1 VGILRGVLAHAPFV
15 GAIVIAAAAQPA
27 GRQPLPSGQ
36 LPLLTRLESIRQ
48 LSQDEGAR
56 RYPARV
62 RGVVTHFDEIAANGL
77 IVHDGRVGQYVLVPT
92 GAEALAVWR
101 TLRAGD
107 DIEIDGFTVRGGFAP
122 NLEAVAVRKLGR
134 TAMPQAR
141 RVSYSTLLTGRHDC
155 DYVELEGVLQR
166 TWHSSD
172 PQHTPLFAELAI
184 EGGVVRAS
192 FWNYTPA
199 DAARLTDARVRIRG
213 NIGTIFGHTEQLRG
227 LSLFGGRTSEIE
239 VLEPAP
245 DPFDLPIRPI
255 RSIYNYSLEG
265 EVSRRVR
272 VRGIVT
278 AQISGRAVEMNDFT
292 STTSFKYN
300 RLGVYVKDGTSGARI
315 EMEEAP
321 RARPGDV
328 VDVAGFPAVT
338 PGKPILRNA
347 IVRVIGTDR
356 EPVAV
361 DLSTTNAIT
370 PESDAELVRV
380 LGEVLSVVTT
390 PAERVLVLKMGET
403 VFDAGFEKS
412 EAGDKLQQIRPGSL
426 VSVTGVYSY
435 QWGPPPS
442 FRLFLRSP
450 DDVAVLRAA
459 PWWTMRHTAVMLV
472 MLTVATGVSA
482 FWMRTMTKRKRQQ
495 YQAVLTERNRVAREL
510 HDTLEQGLTGITL
523 QLEAVSATLQSSPET
538 ARRSLEVARQMLSYG
553 LEETRRSVM
562 DLRSQ
567 ALESSDLPGALT
579 KLARQMTLGTSTNA
593 EVRVEGQPQRLDA
606 SQEHHLLRIG
616 LEALTNAL
624 KHASPTR
631 IDIELRFRPH
641 ETDLVVRDNGRGIAE
656 TTPQMNEGHFGL
668 QGVRERVDKLGGSL
682 DIQSRP
688 GEGTQLAVTIP
699 LRQRREAVV

>member
-1 VGILRGVLAHAPFV
+1 VGLLRGVLAQAPFV
-15 GAIVIAAAAQPA
+15 GAIIFAAAVQPA
-27 GRQPLPSGQ
+27 GRQSAPSGQ

-48 LSQDEGAR
+48 LSQDESAR
-56 RYPARV
+56 RYPVRV
-62 RGVVTHFDEIAANGL
+62 RGVVTHFDEMAANGL
-77 IVHDGRVGQYVLVPT
+77 IVHDGSVGQYVLVPT
-92 GAEALAVWR
+92 STEGLAVWR
-101 TLRAGD
+101 SLRSGD
-107 DIEIDGFTVRGGFAP
+107 DIEIEGTTVRGGFAP
-122 NLEAVAVRKLGR
+122 NLEAAVIRKLGR
-134 TAMPQAR
+134 AALPKAR
-141 RVSYSTLLTGRHDC
+141 RVTYSTLLTGRNDC
-155 DYVELEGVLQR
+155 DFVELEGVLQR
-166 TWHSSD
+166 AWRSSD
-172 PQHTPLFAELAI
+172 PQHHPLFAELAV

-192 FWNYTPA
+192 FWDYSPE

-227 LSLFGGRTSEIE
+227 LSLFGGRTADIE

-245 DPFDLPIRPI
+245 DPFALPLRPI
-255 RSIYNYSLEG
+255 RSIFNFSLEG

-272 VRGIVT
+272 VRGVVT

-300 RLGVYVKDGTSGARI
+300 RLGLYVKDGTSGARI

-321 RARPGDV
+321 KARPGDV

-347 IVRVIGTDR
+347 VVRVIGTDR
-356 EPVAV
+356 KPVPV
-361 DLSTTNAIT
+361 ELSTTNAIT

-459 PWWTMRHTAVMLV
+459 PWWTMRHTAVMVV
-472 MLTVATGVSA
+472 MLAIAAAVSGL
-482 FWMRTMTKRKRQQ
+482 WMRAMTNRKRQQ

-510 HDTLEQGLTGITL
+510 HDTLEQGLTGLTL
-523 QLEAVSATLQSSPET
+523 QLEAVSATLQSSPEM
-538 ARRSLEVARQMLSYG
+538 ARRSLGDAAIGHGPAVAGARVGRPARRPHPARPSDDAGHVHQRGSSRRGAAAAPRRVAGAPPPPDRPRSADQRAQARQPDPHRHRAAVPQHRNRARG
-553 LEETRRSVM
+553 ARRRPRDRRAGAADERGPFRPARRARAGGQTRR
-562 DLRSQ
+562 Q
-567 ALESSDLPGALT
+567 PGHPEP
-579 KLARQMTLGTSTNA
+579 ARPRHQTRRDHS
-593 EVRVEGQPQRLDA
+593 
-606 SQEHHLLRIG
+606 
-616 LEALTNAL
+616 
-624 KHASPTR
+624 ASPATR
-631 IDIELRFRPH
+631 S
-641 ETDLVVRDNGRGIAE
+641 G
-656 TTPQMNEGHFGL
+656 
-668 QGVRERVDKLGGSL
+668 GV
-682 DIQSRP
+682 
-688 GEGTQLAVTIP
+688 T
-699 LRQRREAVV
+699 